1 MRSFKHRSLTFG
13 FLIALLGLLAG
24 LFGAVNAIPALAQEG
39 LDQEKLNRGARI
51 YQENCAVCHGANGQG
66 RVGATLDKNWP
77 SIRPDLTVK
86 NVIENGIPGTPMV
99 AWSQAQGGPLTEADI
114 DDVTYYILSW
124 SAGGPPQVDLG
135 PTPTRG
141 PTLAPVPE
149 VAGDPNVGAL
159 LYAENC
165 AVCHG
170 DNGQGR
176 VGATLDQN
184 FPSIRPDLSVRAV
197 IVNGVEGSPMPAW
210 SQANG
215 GPLTEAQ
222 IDDLTAFVLTLS
234 ETAAPPAEQTQ
245 TTVVPPQFDAIWLVW
260 VAALV
265 LVVVV
270 GAIVSNRNR

>member
-1 MRSFKHRSLTFG
+1 MRSLKHSGLVFG
-13 FLIALLGLLAG
+13 LFLALIGVLAG
-24 LFGAVNAIPALAQEG
+24 LFGALQTTPAWAQEG
-39 LDQEKLNRGARI
+39 LDQEKLNRGARL
-51 YQENCAVCHGANGQG
+51 YQDNCAVCHGDNGQG

-86 NVIENGIPGTPMV
+86 NVITNGVPGTPMV
-99 AWSQAQGGPLTEADI
+99 AWSQANGGPLTEADI

-124 SAGGPPQVDLG
+124 QAGGPPDVDLG

-149 VAGDPNVGAL
+149 VSGDPNLGAVL
-159 LYAENC
+159 FAENC

-170 DNGQGR
+170 SDGQGR
-176 VGATLDQN
+176 IGATLDQN
-184 FPSIRPDLSVRAV
+184 FPSIRPDLTVRAV
-197 IVNGVEGSPMPAW
+197 IVNGVPGSPMPAW

-215 GPLTEAQ
+215 GPLSEGQ

-234 ETAAPPAEQTQ
+234 DSGAPATEPTQ
-245 TTVVPPQFDAIWLVW
+245 VVVPPQFDPIWLVW
-260 VAALV
+260 VVALV
-265 LVVVV
+265 LVIIV

>member
-1 MRSFKHRSLTFG
+1 MKHSSLTFG
-13 FLIALLGLLAG
+13 LFLALLGLLAG
-24 LFGAVNAIPALAQEG
+24 LFGAVKATPVRAQEG

-51 YQENCAVCHGANGQG
+51 YQENCAVCHGENGQG

-86 NVIENGIPGTPMV
+86 NVIENGISGTPMV
-99 AWSQAQGGPLTEADI
+99 AWSQANGGPLTEANI

-124 SAGGPPQVDLG
+124 QAGGPPEVDLG

-149 VAGDPNVGAL
+149 VAGDPNLGAV

-170 DNGQGR
+170 DKGQGR

-197 IVNGVEGSPMPAW
+197 IINGVEGSPMPAW
-210 SQANG
+210 GQANG
-215 GPLTEAQ
+215 GPLSEAQ

-234 ETAAPPAEQTQ
+234 GTAEPATEPTQ
-245 TTVVPPQFDAIWLVW
+245 TVLPPQFDAIWLVW

-265 LVVVV
+265 LVIIV